1 MKYRVAFM
9 ERTDGEG
16 NRSEVPTEYVEL
28 DLVDG
33 VVIDQNFVERIEPD
47 ALHGIEQMEED
58 DSFES
63 IGTEVWEYDIAEG
76 REQEFVDALKNSG
89 LVMEYDVIDDVDMI
103 EPGKA
108 EA

>member
-63 IGTEVWEYDIAEG
+63 IGTEVWEG
-76 REQEFVDALKNSG
+76 RDQEFVDALKNSG
-89 LVMEYDVIDDVDMI
+89 LVMEYDVIDDVDLI